1 MTCKVLREENSQPS
15 IQYQAKLPFKNMKTR
30 LRHSQITNAETV
42 HHSRPALQ
50 EMEKGP
56 FQAEMKGQ

>member
-1 MTCKVLREENSQPS
+1 MLREENSQPS
-15 IQYQAKLPFKNMKTR
+15 IQHQAKLPFKNMKAR
-30 LRHSQITNAETV
+30 LRHSQINAETV